1 MSGEYR
7 ARRKTSWGSVLYDNT
22 KGSGGRCRQKCG
34 RSLIKDE
41 TAGGSALPTRG
52 RGEDAIV
59 RFSFLSGLLAGGTLQ
74 GGRPGLL
81 TSDKLTLSGVRS
93 GCWQP
98 AGCWQPGG
106 NLVATWWQ

>member
-1 MSGEYR
+1 MGRASGQVKP
-7 ARRKTSWGSVLYDNT
+7 ARTVALSPWRCKYSGRDVSEVLP
-22 KGSGGRCRQKCG
+22 G
-34 RSLIKDE
+34 RSSIKDE

-81 TSDKLTLSGVRS
+81 TSDKKVNYR
-93 GCWQP
+93 
-98 AGCWQPGG
+98 
-106 NLVATWWQ
+106 